1 MYQIGSIG
9 NVPVFAGTS
18 FQTAANVFGR
28 IFRGMMKLPQLAI
41 DQSKWSQ
48 ATFGTDAERGP
59 IGPLKHLA
67 LEAVEAQENPKDVT
81 EYADC
86 LLLILDASRRAGF
99 HLGELIEAAVEKQAQ
114 NKLRTWAKPTS
125 DEPVMHE
132 K

>member
-9 NVPVFAGTS
+9 NVPVFAKTS